1 MRFCLAGSMT
11 RHLPR
16 PLAAVV
22 AAAVIVGISGCAGRP
37 PSAPS
42 RTGDPLATSRALI
55 GDRLDALDDAV
66 AEWADA
72 STLDGVTVA
81 AEAARNLVVGPNG
94 PGYGDANGDGVVS
107 GESSIGLLPG
117 LDGEP
122 GLVASDPQR
131 DCVGAD
137 VLGGSWEDPA
147 ARWQL
152 AVTAAEEWTPRNNPF
167 PTLPSHPQRVYGWA
181 TLALGESD
189 LDAAVEFASHAR
201 LHVDITRSAL
211 ATC

>member
-1 MRFCLAGSMT
+1 MT
-11 RHLPR
+11 RHITRTLVA
-16 PLAAVV
+16 LVALVAV
-22 AAAVIVGISGCAGRP
+22 VGISGCAGRP

-55 GDRLDALDDAV
+55 NDRLDALDEAV
-66 AEWADA
+66 AEWKGAG
-72 STLDGVTVA
+72 TLDEATVG

-107 GESSIGLLPG
+107 GESTIGLLPG
-117 LDGEP
+117 LDGEA
-122 GLVASDPQR
+122 GLVATNPQR

-137 VLGGSWEDPA
+137 VLGGSWDDPA

-152 AVTAAEEWTPRNNPF
+152 AVTAAEEWTPANNPF

-181 TLALGESD
+181 TLALAAAD
-189 LDAAVEFASHAR
+189 LDTAVEFAGHAR
-201 LHVDITRSAL
+201 LHVDVTRRAL
-211 ATC
+211 STC